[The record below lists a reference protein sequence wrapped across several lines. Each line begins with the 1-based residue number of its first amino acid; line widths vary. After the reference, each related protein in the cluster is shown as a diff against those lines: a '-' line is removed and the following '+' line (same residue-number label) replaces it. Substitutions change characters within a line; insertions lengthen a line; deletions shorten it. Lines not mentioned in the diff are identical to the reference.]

1 MQECKTHRKDMIII
15 NKPTYYLWR
24 DHFSTQEDFDAA
36 KERFTRIGF
45 RVVTYFDG
53 QPNKDIHIG
62 MKALIRNHW
71 EDNSGKVMT

>member
-1 MQECKTHRKDMIII
+1 MQKREIHRKDMIII

-24 DHFSTQEDFDAA
+24 DHFSTQEDFDTA

-45 RVVTYFDG
+45 RVVTYLDS
-53 QPNKDIHIG
+53 QPSNDIHIG

-71 EDNSGKVMT
+71 GDDTGRGII

>member
-1 MQECKTHRKDMIII
+1 MQKCKIRRKDMIII

-45 RVVTYFDG
+45 RVVTYLDG

-71 EDNSGKVMT
+71 EDSPGRIIT